1 MEMIDMKDDFDLI
14 VIGTGA
20 SGQNVAY
27 RCKEAGMK
35 TAIVDCSPFGG
46 TCALRGCNPKKVLH
60 GASDIIDSQD
70 NMDDMVKG
78 SLKLDWGK
86 LMEFKK
92 TFIDNVP
99 EKQEKGFNENGIRTF
114 KGTASF
120 TGKNTLLINGSEYS
134 AGFIAIASGSIPRK
148 LDFPGAGLL
157 TTSDIFMETEK
168 LPARIIFVGGGYIS
182 FELAHIAVRAGADVK
197 IIHRS
202 KRPLKKFDRD
212 MVDMLLEAT
221 GKAGIEFIPGIEPEK
236 IEEKNGSLYIECGD
250 KAFTCDM
257 AVHGAGRI
265 PNTGLLEL
273 EKGDVEEDRG
283 VLVNEF
289 LQSISNPKVYAAGDV
304 ASIGQPLTPVVSMQG
319 KAAAHNIING
329 NSRTVDYSM
338 TPSVVFT
345 IPPLASVGLTEEEA
359 QKKGLKYRV
368 NTADSTGWYNSRR
381 LGLKKTGYKMIIEE
395 NTDRILGAHIM
406 GPMAEETINF
416 VMLAMKTGIKAPEIK
431 DMIFSYPSTT
441 YDMKYMI

>member
-1 MEMIDMKDDFDLI
+1 MKKDFDLI

-27 RCKEAGMK
+27 RCQAAGLD

-60 GASDIIDSQD
+60 GAADIIDSQS
-70 NMDDMVKG
+70 NMGDIING
-78 SLKLDWGK
+78 SLRLDWQK
-86 LMEFKK
+86 LIGFKK
-92 TFIDNVP
+92 TFIDGVP
-99 EKQEKGFNENGIRTF
+99 EKQEKGFHKNGIRTI
-114 KGTASF
+114 KGVACF
-120 TGKNTLLINGSEYS
+120 TGKNSLSIDGSGYS
-134 AGFIAIASGSIPRK
+134 AGFISIASGSIPRK

-157 TTSDIFMETEK
+157 TTSDVFMETEK

-182 FELAHIAVRAGADVK
+182 FELAHIAARAGADVK

-202 KRPLKKFDRD
+202 RRPLKKFDRY
-212 MVDMLLEAT
+212 MVDLLLEAT
-221 GKAGIEFIPGIEPEK
+221 DKAGIEFIPEMEPQK
-236 IEEKNGSLYIECGD
+236 IEEKNGSLYIDCRDET
-250 KAFTCDM
+250 FPCDM
-257 AVHGAGRI
+257 AVHGAGRV
-265 PNTGLLEL
+265 PNTGFLDL
-273 EKGDVEEDRG
+273 EKGGVDQDRG

-289 LQSISNPKVYAAGDV
+289 LQSISNPKVYAVGDV

-329 NSRTVDYSM
+329 NSRTIDYSM

-345 IPPLASVGLTEEEA
+345 IPPLASVGLTEEQAE
-359 QKKGLKYRV
+359 KKGLKYRV
-368 NTADSTGWYNSRR
+368 NKADSTGWYNSRR
-381 LGLKKTGYKMIIEE
+381 LGLKKTGHKMIIEE
-395 NTDRILGAHIM
+395 NTDLILGAHIL

-416 VMLAMKTGIKAPEIK
+416 IMLAMKTGIKANEIK

-441 YDMKYMI
+441 YDMKYMV